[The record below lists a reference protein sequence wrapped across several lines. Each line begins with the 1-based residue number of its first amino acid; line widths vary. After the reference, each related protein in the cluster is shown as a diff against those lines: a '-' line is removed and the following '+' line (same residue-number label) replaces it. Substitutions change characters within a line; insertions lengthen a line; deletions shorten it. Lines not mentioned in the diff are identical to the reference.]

1 MQQNQNLILSKKA
14 TTVVKKQSKQEK
26 LTRLYLGL
34 IRRNERDVLSLLQR
48 VEEDLEKEE
57 VISLWIDSQNSPLFK
72 VRVYLL

>member
-1 MQQNQNLILSKKA
+1 M
-14 TTVVKKQSKQEK
+14 
-26 LTRLYLGL
+26 TRLYLGL

-57 VISLWIDSQNSPLFK
+57 VVNLWLDSQNSPLFK

>member
-1 MQQNQNLILSKKA
+1 MLSKKP
-14 TTVVKKQSKQEK
+14 TTSAVVKKQSKQEK

-57 VISLWIDSQNSPLFK
+57 VVNLWLESQNSPLFK